1 MGRRERP
8 LDAAEGPV
16 AEFACALR
24 ELRHKAGSRTY
35 RAMADREH
43 YSAATLAQAAAG
55 VRLPTLAVV
64 LAYVRACDGDPEE
77 WTERWK
83 HASREADE
91 ANAASA
97 EGDPPYLG
105 LARFGVED
113 HDRFFGRDRL
123 VDELVDLFVRSE
135 LVVVVGP
142 SGSGKSSLLRAGLLH
157 RVRDGAIR
165 GHRTSSIRVL
175 TPGPRPAHTHAG
187 LFDPAVLS
195 EGTLIVVD
203 QFEEIFTQCTDTGE
217 RARFVELL
225 RSATGTGSGVRVVV
239 AVRADFYGHLTQHR
253 TLADAAR
260 RASMLVP
267 PMSPDELREAIIKPA
282 AHAGLV
288 VERALTARLLSES
301 ADEDGS
307 LPLVSHA
314 LLEIWR
320 RRRGRVLTE
329 AAYDETGGIQGA
341 IARTADDLYARLSPA
356 QAEAARRLLLRL
368 ITPGQG
374 TPDTRRSAPRAE
386 IAALGNG
393 STEDTEIVLE
403 RLARARLITLDED
416 CVDLAHEAVLAGWPL
431 LRSWLDADRDRLR
444 AQRRLTKA
452 ADNWQ
457 SLERDT
463 GALCRGLR
471 LDEAT
476 GYFAD
481 PEQGGELT
489 ELEAEFLEASRSA
502 RKRQRHRRR
511 AGITALSTL
520 LVLSLL
526 AGLAA
531 WQQNRTSEQRS
542 REVEARRIVS
552 TAASLRLSDP
562 QTAMRLTLAAWRVAD
577 LPETRSAL
585 LSAMAQKQQDVFTDP
600 DRSVAT
606 TRHLSADGRTLISV
620 GTDGVTR
627 WEVADHRRIDVR
639 PGLGR
644 DFDNVGFL
652 RADAGWLP
660 VFDRRNLSERDPV
673 TGEFSRQTVSL
684 RDLATGR
691 TDTSAAQAAHDG
703 AEMAPSGR
711 SLAVYDSDATGYT
724 VDLVD
729 ATTRRSLLR
738 IELPKAPGPPRSDGL
753 DTIPWSWQ
761 SALRKQLAT
770 ERRPFTWSSDH
781 VGSSYEPSPD
791 ATISPGDRYL
801 ALCVQ
806 NEPLQLWDVGG
817 GRRISAS
824 WLPRTTLEQCV
835 HEHIVFSP
843 DSRYLGVI
851 TDTGFRAWHI
861 ASGRELPPVT
871 HAGLKTAVLG
881 EGGSY
886 LAASDGTEILVW
898 RLRHPD
904 FPAARHQLS
913 GETVKDLRLDTASGT
928 LRYLG
933 GPDGSWGPTVH
944 TLDLAEAFGSRWD
957 RAPAL
962 TRFSRAGDR
971 LAVART
977 DPDGRRL
984 RVRVLDARTG
994 ALLAS
999 PPRVSC
1005 PPDGSVGQYGCGS
1018 VSLAFNPTGRTLAY
1032 GVTGFDPSAPGRIAL
1047 YDIARRR
1054 ITTALSGADLGRG
1067 DWQDTAFTP
1076 DDGKLIVAGAS
1087 GPSPTTR
1094 IWDLGQ
1100 KAIAVSIPDASGS
1113 PVLSPDGTLLTT
1125 LSGSAFRMPS
1135 GTPLS
1140 SARTPGQATAM
1151 AFSPDGKYLAVGEGS
1166 GRVVLWDGRIT
1177 RRLGELVDPDTPTR
1191 QYVSALA
1198 FTPDSR
1204 TLAVAGDEGALQL
1217 WDTNTRQRIGS
1228 PLPTAGDTIG
1238 SLAFD
1243 GNHTLRA
1250 AGDHAPPRT
1259 YDLSVTAAVRA
1270 VCRRTGRQFTPD
1282 QWSAHLPGVPYR
1294 QTCP

>member
-1 MGRRERP
+1 
-8 LDAAEGPV
+8 
-16 AEFACALR
+16 
-24 ELRHKAGSRTY
+24 
-35 RAMADREH
+35 MADEED

-55 VRLPTLAVV
+55 ARLPSLAVT

-77 WTERWK
+77 WTELWQR
-83 HASREADE
+83 ASREADD

-97 EGDPPYLG
+97 DGDPPYLG
-105 LARFGVED
+105 LARFDIED

-123 VDELVDLFVRSE
+123 VDELADLYVRTE

-157 RVRDGAIR
+157 RIRQGEIR
-165 GHRTSSIRVL
+165 GHRTSTIRVL
-175 TPGPRPAHTHAG
+175 TPGPRPAHTHAA
-187 LFDPAVLS
+187 LFDPSVLT

-203 QFEEIFTQCTDTGE
+203 QFEEIFTQCTDAGE

-225 RSATGTGSGVRVVV
+225 SSATGPGNGVRVVV

-253 TLADAAR
+253 TLAEAAR

-282 AHAGLV
+282 AHVGLV
-288 VERALTARLLSES
+288 VERALTARLLSEA

-314 LLEIWR
+314 LLEVWR

-341 IARTADDLYARLSPA
+341 IARTADDLYQRLSPA
-356 QAEAARRLLLRL
+356 QADAARRVLLRL
-368 ITPGQG
+368 ITPGRG
-374 TPDTRRSAPRAE
+374 TADTRRPAPRAE
-386 IAALGNG
+386 IAALGTG
-393 STEDTEIVLE
+393 STEDTDLVLE

-416 CVDLAHEAVLAGWPL
+416 RVDLAHEAVLAGWPR
-431 LRSWLDADRDRLR
+431 LRAWLDADRDRLR
-444 AQRRLTKA
+444 AQRRLTEA
-452 ADNWQ
+452 AANWIG
-457 SLERDT
+457 LERDA
-463 GALCRGLR
+463 GALYRGLR

-476 GYFAD
+476 GYFAG
-481 PEQGGELT
+481 PEHGGELT
-489 ELEAEFLEASRSA
+489 DFETEFLAASRSA
-502 RKRQRHRRR
+502 RQRQRHRRR

-526 AGLAA
+526 AGLTA

-542 REVEARRIVS
+542 REAEARRIAG
-552 TAASLRLSDP
+552 TAAGLRLSDP
-562 QTAMRLTLAAWRVAD
+562 QTAMRLALAAWRVAD

-585 LSAMAQKQQDVFTDP
+585 LSAMAQKEQDVFTDP
-600 DRSVAT
+600 DSSVAT
-606 TRHLSADGRTLISV
+606 TRHLSADGRTLVSV
-620 GTDGVTR
+620 GADTVTR
-627 WEVADHRRIDVR
+627 WDVDNHRRIDVR

-660 VFDRRNLSERDPV
+660 EFDRRKLSVRDPV
-673 TGEFSRQTVSL
+673 TGEFGHQTVSF

-691 TDTSAAQAAHDG
+691 TDTGAAPAAQDG

-724 VDLVD
+724 VELVN
-729 ATTRRSLLR
+729 ATTRRSMLR
-738 IELPKAPGPPRSDGL
+738 IELPKEPGLPRSDGL
-753 DTIPWSWQ
+753 DRIPWPWQ

-770 ERRPFTWSSDH
+770 ERRPFTWSSEH
-781 VGSSYEPSPD
+781 VGISYEPSPD
-791 ATISPGDRYL
+791 ATISPEDRYL

-806 NEPLQLWDVGG
+806 NEPLQLWDVG
-817 GRRISAS
+817 RRRRVSAS

-835 HEHIVFSP
+835 QEHIVFSP
-843 DSRYLGVI
+843 DSQYLGVI
-851 TDTGFRAWHI
+851 TETGFRAWHI
-861 ASGRELPPVT
+861 ASGRELPSVT
-871 HAGLKTAVLG
+871 HTGLKTAVLG
-881 EGGSY
+881 EDGSY
-886 LAASDGTEILVW
+886 LTATDGTEILVW
-898 RLRHPD
+898 RLSHPD

-913 GETVKDLRLDTASGT
+913 GETVKDLRLDTTSGT

-944 TLDLAEAFGSRWD
+944 TLDLAPAFASLWD

-962 TRFSRAGDR
+962 MRFSSTGDR
-971 LAVART
+971 LAVARA
-977 DPDGRRL
+977 DPDGRHL
-984 RVRVLDARTG
+984 GVRILDARTG
-994 ALLAS
+994 VLLAT
-999 PPRVSC
+999 PPRLPC
-1005 PPDGSVGQYGCGS
+1005 PPYGEIAQYGCGNI
-1018 VSLAFNPTGRTLAY
+1018 SLAFDSTGRKLAY
-1032 GVTGFDPSAPGRIAL
+1032 GVEGFEDPYVSAQIAL
-1047 YDIARRR
+1047 YDVPRRR
-1054 ITTALSGADLGRG
+1054 TATVLTGSDLGRSE
-1067 DWQDTAFTP
+1067 WQDTAFTP
-1076 DDGKLIVAGAS
+1076 DGRNLIVAGTS
-1087 GPSPTTR
+1087 GRSPTTR
-1094 IWDLGQ
+1094 IWDLER
-1100 KAIAVSIPDASGS
+1100 KDVTVSIPEASGR

-1125 LSGSAFRMPS
+1125 SSGSAFHMPS
-1135 GTPLS
+1135 GTPLPP
-1140 SARTPGQATAM
+1140 ARTPGQATAM

-1166 GRVVLWDGRIT
+1166 GRVALWDGRIT

-1198 FTPDSR
+1198 FSPDSR

-1217 WDTNTRQRIGS
+1217 WDTRTHQRIGS
-1228 PLPTAGDTIG
+1228 PLPTSGDSIG

-1243 GNHTLRA
+1243 DNHTLRA

-1259 YDLSVTAAVRA
+1259 YDLSVTATIRA

-1282 QWSAHLPGVPYR
+1282 QWRAYLPGVPYR

>member
-1 MGRRERP
+1 
-8 LDAAEGPV
+8 
-16 AEFACALR
+16 
-24 ELRHKAGSRTY
+24 
-35 RAMADREH
+35 
-43 YSAATLAQAAAG
+43 
-55 VRLPTLAVV
+55 
-64 LAYVRACDGDPEE
+64 
-77 WTERWK
+77 
-83 HASREADE
+83 
-91 ANAASA
+91 
-97 EGDPPYLG
+97 
-105 LARFGVED
+105 
-113 HDRFFGRDRL
+113 
-123 VDELVDLFVRSE
+123 
-135 LVVVVGP
+135 
-142 SGSGKSSLLRAGLLH
+142 
-157 RVRDGAIR
+157 
-165 GHRTSSIRVL
+165 
-175 TPGPRPAHTHAG
+175 
-187 LFDPAVLS
+187 
-195 EGTLIVVD
+195 
-203 QFEEIFTQCTDTGE
+203 
-217 RARFVELL
+217 
-225 RSATGTGSGVRVVV
+225 
-239 AVRADFYGHLTQHR
+239 
-253 TLADAAR
+253 
-260 RASMLVP
+260 MLVP

-403 RLARARLITLDED
+403 RLARARLVTLDED

-444 AQRRLTKA
+444 AQRRLTEA
-452 ADNWQ
+452 AANWQ

-502 RKRQRHRRR
+502 RKRERHRRR

-531 WQQNRTSEQRS
+531 WQQNRSSEQRS
-542 REVEARRIVS
+542 REVEARRIV
-552 TAASLRLSDP
+552 
-562 QTAMRLTLAAWRVAD
+562 
-577 LPETRSAL
+577 
-585 LSAMAQKQQDVFTDP
+585 
-600 DRSVAT
+600 
-606 TRHLSADGRTLISV
+606 
-620 GTDGVTR
+620 
-627 WEVADHRRIDVR
+627 
-639 PGLGR
+639 
-644 DFDNVGFL
+644 
-652 RADAGWLP
+652 
-660 VFDRRNLSERDPV
+660 
-673 TGEFSRQTVSL
+673 
-684 RDLATGR
+684 
-691 TDTSAAQAAHDG
+691 
-703 AEMAPSGR
+703 
-711 SLAVYDSDATGYT
+711 
-724 VDLVD
+724 
-729 ATTRRSLLR
+729 
-738 IELPKAPGPPRSDGL
+738 
-753 DTIPWSWQ
+753 
-761 SALRKQLAT
+761 
-770 ERRPFTWSSDH
+770 
-781 VGSSYEPSPD
+781 
-791 ATISPGDRYL
+791 
-801 ALCVQ
+801 
-806 NEPLQLWDVGG
+806 
-817 GRRISAS
+817 
-824 WLPRTTLEQCV
+824 
-835 HEHIVFSP
+835 
-843 DSRYLGVI
+843 
-851 TDTGFRAWHI
+851 
-861 ASGRELPPVT
+861 
-871 HAGLKTAVLG
+871 
-881 EGGSY
+881 
-886 LAASDGTEILVW
+886 
-898 RLRHPD
+898 
-904 FPAARHQLS
+904 
-913 GETVKDLRLDTASGT
+913 
-928 LRYLG
+928 
-933 GPDGSWGPTVH
+933 
-944 TLDLAEAFGSRWD
+944 LAEAFGSRWD

-971 LAVART
+971 LAVARA

-984 RVRVLDARTG
+984 RVSVLDARTG

-1005 PPDGSVGQYGCGS
+1005 PPDGAVGRYSCGS
-1018 VSLAFNPTGRTLAY
+1018 VSLAFNSTGRTLAY
-1032 GVTGFDPSAPGRIAL
+1032 GVTGFDASAPGRIAL
-1047 YDIARRR
+1047 YDTARRR

-1100 KAIAVSIPDASGS
+1100 KAIAVSIPEASGS

-1166 GRVVLWDGRIT
+1166 GRIVLWDGRIT

-1259 YDLSVTAAVRA
+1259 YDLSVTAVVRA